1 MQQQKTLIR
10 SAVKLK
16 SEKREIECIETL
28 SFIVAVVHV
37 RFKKQARVKV
47 VPAV

>member
-16 SEKREIECIETL
+16 SEKREIECMETL

-37 RFKKQARVKV
+37 
-47 VPAV
+47 AVSRNKLV